1 MNLKNY
7 KPLLSL
13 ALLII
18 VVYILHKIIFY
29 SFNVNDLA
37 FHYSLEELYL
47 IFSVLSLIVLGVL
60 LKVKQQ
66 SFDNVGMSFLL
77 STSVKMVVCYLILRP
92 VLQAEGENSSIE
104 KRNFFAIFILFLAM
118 ETILTIR
125 ILNKNQ

>member
-13 ALLII
+13 ALLI
-18 VVYILHKIIFY
+18 VVAYLLHKIVFY
-29 SFNVNDLA
+29 GFNIDVSA
-37 FHYSLEELYL
+37 FHYTIEQLYL
-47 IFSVLSLIVLGVL
+47 LFSVLSLIVIAIL
-60 LKVKQQ
+60 LKVKEH

-77 STSVKMVVCYLILRP
+77 STSIKMVVCYLVLRP
-92 VLQAEGENSSIE
+92 ILQAGGQNGIIE
-104 KRNFFAIFILFLAM
+104 KKNFFAMFILFLAI